1 MRDLYGNSNWTLT
14 CGREK
19 RYCRSV
25 NGQHRIGLFALR
37 MVAKGEELTY
47 DYNWDSFDFYGV
59 TPCSCGVPDCRGFL
73 NKNVLMNA
81 KEKELARSS
90 GVLLL
95 RNVRKSAK
103 RKMAAARAGENASL
117 VNYSLCLFSNS
128 EETLALSK
136 VFLLKLHLI

>member
-1 MRDLYGNSNWTLT
+1 M
-14 CGREK
+14 
-19 RYCRSV
+19 

-37 MVAKGEELTY
+37 VVAKGEELTY

-59 TPCSCGVPDCRGFL
+59 TPCSCGVPNCRGFL

-103 RKMAAARAGENASL
+103 RKMAAARSGESDLLISCLL
-117 VNYSLCLFSNS
+117 VHFSHKRWHVS
-128 EETLALSK
+128 IL
-136 VFLLKLHLI
+136 